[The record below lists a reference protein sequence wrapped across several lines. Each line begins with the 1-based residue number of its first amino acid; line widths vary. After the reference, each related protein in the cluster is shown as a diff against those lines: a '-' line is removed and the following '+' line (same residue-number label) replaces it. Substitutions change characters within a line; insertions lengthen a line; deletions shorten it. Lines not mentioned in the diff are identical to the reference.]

1 MRIGKNKKNV
11 GQEIHQCDECDEVFN
26 FKTNLKNH
34 KMDHARRRRGT
45 QKRKFE
51 KMCEDENIAK
61 NTAKAADKGK
71 VVSETHKCNEC
82 TKKFETKA
90 GINGLK
96 MPNQKERS
104 CPLIPYPRQS

>member
-34 KMDHARRRRGT
+34 KKAHARLRRKT

-51 KMCEDENIAK
+51 KMFEDEYDAIN
-61 NTAKAADKGK
+61 AAEPAET
-71 VVSETHKCNEC
+71 VSETHKCNEC
-82 TKKFETKA
+82 AKIFKSKA
-90 GINGLK
+90 GI
-96 MPNQKERS
+96 
-104 CPLIPYPRQS
+104 